1 MAHRHRNPGWLI
13 RTGMALGLAVCMQLA
28 FAAPP
33 CDAPTQLDDGWQIEA
48 NPAAAGLD
56 ADRLC
61 AVLRNLADGDINFH
75 SLLVVRHGRL
85 VAEVYR
91 PGKDERVKDL
101 FRTTRTFDANTLHD
115 IRSISKSV
123 TSLLWGIAQGQGK
136 MPPLDTPAL
145 SLFPE
150 LADLN
155 GQGREAIT
163 LSQMLSMS
171 SGLAWNEWRATSL
184 FNNDEFGL
192 FWHTSQ
198 THYVFAR
205 PMAAPAGTQFNYN
218 GGNTAVLAQLLAER
232 VGMTLPE
239 YARKQLFE
247 PLGVTDW
254 EWVDDYRGRPLAFAG
269 VRLRPRD
276 LARLGQLVLQHG
288 QWNGRQLVPAEWIAE
303 STRPHIDTGMGLQY
317 GYQWWLGKGTAGGAE
332 QAWVGGI
339 GNGGQRLWIVPGLD
353 MVIVTT
359 AGDYNQR
366 AIWKQAENLLDQV
379 MATVQPAAK
388 S

>member
-1 MAHRHRNPGWLI
+1 MTQRFRSIGI
-13 RTGMALGLAVCMQLA
+13 A
-28 FAAPP
+28 FALACALCSAQAAP
-33 CDAPTQLDDGWQIEA
+33 CDAPAPLNDGWQIEA
-48 NPAAAGLD
+48 EPAAAGFD
-56 ADRLC
+56 ARKLC
-61 AVLRNLADGDINFH
+61 AVLNKVADADINVH

-91 PGKDERVKDL
+91 AGKDERVKDL
-101 FRTTRTFDANTLHD
+101 FRTTRTFDASTLHD
-115 IRSISKSV
+115 MRSISKSV

-145 SLFPE
+145 SLFPT

-155 GQGREAIT
+155 RDGREAIT

-198 THYVFAR
+198 AHYVFDR
-205 PMAAPAGTQFNYN
+205 PMAAAAGTQFNYN
-218 GGNTAVLAQLLAER
+218 GGNMAVLALLLVER
-232 VGMTLPE
+232 VGMSVPE
-239 YARKQLFE
+239 YARQQLFE
-247 PLGVTDW
+247 PLGITDW

-276 LARLGQLVLQHG
+276 LARIGQLVLQHG
-288 QWNGRQLVPAEWIAE
+288 QWNGRQLVPAEWLAE
-303 STRPHIDTGMGLQY
+303 STRQNIDTGMGLQY
-317 GYQWWLGKGTAGGAE
+317 GYQWWLGKVVAGGTE
-332 QAWVGGI
+332 YAWIGGI

-353 MVIVTT
+353 MVVVTT
-359 AGDYNQR
+359 AGDYNHR
-366 AIWKQAENLLDQV
+366 ASWKQAESLLDQV
-379 MATVQPAAK
+379 MTTVQP
-388 S
+388 SRR

>member
-1 MAHRHRNPGWLI
+1 MTQRFRSIGI
-13 RTGMALGLAVCMQLA
+13 A
-28 FAAPP
+28 FALACALCSAQAAP
-33 CDAPTQLDDGWQIEA
+33 CDAPAPLNDGWQIEA
-48 NPAAAGLD
+48 EPAAAGFD
-56 ADRLC
+56 ARKLC
-61 AVLRNLADGDINFH
+61 AVLNKVADADINVH

-91 PGKDERVKDL
+91 AGKDERVKDL
-101 FRTTRTFDANTLHD
+101 FRTTRTFDASTLHD

-145 SLFPE
+145 SLFPT

-155 GQGREAIT
+155 RDGREAIT

-198 THYVFAR
+198 AHYVFDR
-205 PMAAPAGTQFNYN
+205 PMAAAAGTQFNYN

-232 VGMTLPE
+232 VGMPVPE
-239 YARKQLFE
+239 YARKQLLE
-247 PLGVTDW
+247 PLGITDW

-276 LARLGQLVLQHG
+276 LARIGQLVLQHG

-317 GYQWWLGKGTAGGAE
+317 GYQWWLGKVVAGGTE
-332 QAWVGGI
+332 YAWIGGI

-353 MVIVTT
+353 MVVVTT
-359 AGDYNQR
+359 AGDYN
-366 AIWKQAENLLDQV
+366 
-379 MATVQPAAK
+379 
-388 S
+388 